1 MPGLWNTSRM
11 LTTDDRSFAVLL
23 HAYGKATDTPGH
35 LTALLHGDESAR
47 RAALDHLNSAVI
59 HQGTPWTATASAALA
74 VGRILRDPSIAG
86 PDTAWLRRDLLSW
99 LAEVGEAAVPYQGDL
114 AADAAPG
121 GRDIRSE
128 IARIAAASSDED
140 VYDDILEDP
149 RRERAMWAMIL
160 LDCRQAASRLA
171 DVVEHCLADAD
182 PRVRASAAST
192 ATRLVRAA
200 ELASTAPS
208 PRPRLV
214 VRLTRLARTADA
226 AERAALVLA
235 LGDLGAAPRDFLE
248 DPHLGVRACAAL
260 APALADHP
268 AAVDVIMGALQD
280 PEATDRWFP
289 DGLPQIV
296 GRFRGTLLNAALE
309 RVTGFAELLP
319 VALAFARL
327 TDGFEWILLLLKAF
341 PEPPVELDDAQRAY
355 LAALADNESLWNLS
369 LGDIRKVFERIRLP
383 YDRQACRAL
392 AHAKDSRAWL
402 RDHGVRLSTV
412 RGEWLVTAEKI
423 VADHGGAESDGLG
436 LAKALLR
443 LAGAHAASGH
453 RERAVAAAAEAVR
466 ISLRLT
472 PPDAH
477 MIRAL
482 TEYGRHLGEAGRGG
496 DASAAAERALAV
508 HARMPR
514 PAPANFD
521 LAQALTGLG
530 TLAADLG
537 RSDDALTV
545 TVSAVEVL
553 RRLENPVYL
562 APALADLSRRLWE
575 AGRGDDALTAAD
587 EAVRTLR
594 EVAGTNLF
602 ARADALKDLCEML
615 SDLGRW
621 LNPVDALT
629 AVEEAVAACHEYVAD
644 RRAAAKAS
652 VTEEPDLADALTGL
666 GLCLTRLGQVEQAVD
681 ATAEAVWMHRRL
693 ADDLPVVFQ
702 PHLARALTALAASQ
716 YALGEHEHA
725 LAAAREAADLCMAW
739 PRPSPGFFTTRQR
752 QDLDLLADVFD
763 DLGRGEDADR
773 IRRHNTRA

>member
-1 MPGLWNTSRM
+1 M

-35 LTALLHGDESAR
+35 LTALLDGDESAR

-74 VGRILRDPSIAG
+74 VGQILRDPSIAD
-86 PDTAWLRRDLLSW
+86 PDTAWLRRDLLRW
-99 LAEVGEAAVPYQGDL
+99 LAEVGEAAAAPYPGDL

-121 GRDIRSE
+121 GRDVRSE

-149 RRERAMWAMIL
+149 QREHAMWAMIL

-171 DVVEHCLADAD
+171 DVVEDCLADAD
-182 PRVRASAAST
+182 PRVRASAACA

-200 ELASTAPS
+200 GLVATVPS

-214 VRLTRLARTADA
+214 VRLTQLARTADA

-235 LGDLGAAPRDFLE
+235 LGDLGAAPREFLE
-248 DPHLGVRACAAL
+248 DPHPGVRACAAL
-260 APALADHP
+260 APALAGNP
-268 AAVDVIMGALQD
+268 AAVNMIMDALQD
-280 PEATDRWFP
+280 PEAADRWFP

-296 GRFRGTLLNAALE
+296 GRFRGTLLDAALE
-309 RVTGFAELLP
+309 RVTGFTELLP

-355 LAALADNESLWNLS
+355 LAALADNESLWSLS
-369 LGDIRKVFERIRLP
+369 LGDIRRVFERIRLP

-392 AHAKDSRAWL
+392 AHANDSRAWL
-402 RDHGVRLSTV
+402 RDHGIRLSTV
-412 RGEWLVTAEKI
+412 RGEWLATAEKI
-423 VADHGGAESDGLG
+423 VADHGGAESAESTESDGLG

-453 RERAVAAAAEAVR
+453 PERAVAAAAEAVR

-472 PPDAH
+472 PSDAH
-477 MIRAL
+477 LIRAL
-482 TEYGRHLGEAGRGG
+482 TEYGRYLGEAGRSG
-496 DASAAAERALAV
+496 DASAAAERAIAV
-508 HARMPR
+508 HAQMSQPV
-514 PAPANFD
+514 PADFD

-537 RSDDALTV
+537 RGDNALTV
-545 TVSAVEVL
+545 TVSAVEVH
-553 RRLENPVYL
+553 RRLDNPVYL
-562 APALADLSRRLWE
+562 SPALADLSRRLWE

-594 EVAGTNLF
+594 EVAETNRF
-602 ARADALKDLCEML
+602 ARADALKYLCEML

-629 AVEEAVAACHEYVAD
+629 PVEEAVAAFHEYVAD
-644 RRAAAKAS
+644 RRAAAQAS
-652 VTEEPDLADALTGL
+652 LTEEPDLADALTGL

-681 ATAEAVWMHRRL
+681 AAAEAVRTHRRL
-693 ADDLPVVFQ
+693 ADDLPIVFQ
-702 PHLARALTALAASQ
+702 PGLTRALTALAASQ
-716 YALGEHEHA
+716 YALGQHEHA
-725 LAAAREAADLCMAW
+725 LAAAREATDLCMAW
-739 PRPSPGFFTTRQR
+739 ARPSSGFFTVRRR

-773 IRRHNTRA
+773 IRRHITRV